1 MKTDDLYNF
10 VLKIGGDPKLKHLLR
25 QSYSQDI
32 LHSVATRAELYSKL
46 VEEFS
51 SWRAAVA
58 KLNGGPGC
66 YKAEAMLSFARSLL
80 LSLVCEPDIVP
91 VEYKFRAFAQN
102 VDFST
107 RVLRSTRPAGF
118 DFQYLKL
125 AWDRVWNSCEKELHA
140 KRMSKDTRALLNEFI
155 EIFNNTVVTS
165 FCSDNSLTYLRK
177 MLKDFLRL
185 SRKGGDI
192 MPYNYFYYYGPS
204 EKFND
209 VTEDVIKAAGPNPFY
224 AKQDEY
230 I

>member
-1 MKTDDLYNF
+1 MKTDNLYNF
-10 VLKIGGDPKLKHLLR
+10 VLKVGGDPKLKPLLR
-25 QSYSQDI
+25 QRLVQDI
-32 LHSVATRAELYSKL
+32 LRSVDNRAELYGKL

-51 SWRAAVA
+51 IWKDEVT
-58 KLNGGPGC
+58 KLNGKKG
-66 YKAEAMLSFARSLL
+66 YYEADASLSDVRSLL

-107 RVLRSTRPAGF
+107 RRLRPRRPAGF
-118 DFQYLKL
+118 LKL
-125 AWDRVWNSCEKELHA
+125 AWDSVWKSCEKELHA
-140 KRMSKDTRALLNEFI
+140 KRMSKDTRDLLNEFI
-155 EIFNNTVVTS
+155 EIFNNTVVTN
-165 FCSDNSLTYLRK
+165 FYSDNSLTYLLK

-192 MPYNYFYYYGPS
+192 MSYNYFYCYGPY

-224 AKQDEY
+224 AKQEEY